1 MATNIFDTRHVMNQ
15 IPKMSNRFLLTADVT
30 TIRDIVNGNNSFGT
44 TAANTVV
51 TQPISKLKKL
61 NQLAGGNDSVF
72 GEETKPGK
80 STATVLDLSL
90 LSCMIPAF
98 EFETAEVN
106 RFNDS
111 VKHITKFSA
120 SNDMSAVYYDYING
134 SAAAI
139 MLAWQSAVGF
149 KLTGEIGYKKKYTC
163 DMDLYVYGPN
173 RSSYPVFKSATT
185 SGATGTAAGG
195 EQTTDSAEYELLMQF
210 KIKNAFPRSVDLG
223 DFSYDSAEV
232 RKVTVQFGYDMII
245 PYKNKIKDINNTMG
259 ITEADLQAICGTST
273 EASASRTSILAD
285 TNNVKLKS
293 TIYIKSKIADPTLA
307 TPTPPPP
314 ATITTG

>member
-30 TIRDIVNGNNSFGT
+30 TIRDIVNGSNSTG
-44 TAANTVV
+44 TAAGVV
-51 TQPISKLKKL
+51 KQPISKLKKL

-72 GEETKPGK
+72 GEETKTGK

-173 RSSYPVFKSATT
+173 RSSYPVYKSATT
-185 SGATGTAAGG
+185 SGATGAAGG
-195 EQTTDSAEYELLMQF
+195 EQTTDSPEYELLMQF

-259 ITEADLQAICGTST
+259 ITDADLQAICGDSD
-273 EASASRTSILAD
+273 EANTNRTSILGD
-285 TNNVKLKS
+285 ISNVKLKS
-293 TIYIKSKIADPTLA
+293 TIYIKSKTADPTLA
-307 TPTPPPP
+307 TPT
-314 ATITTG
+314 